1 MVIKKILAVCALIFL
16 MQTVSPVMAANTSY
30 VLLISP
36 PKKSS
41 LLRAMPMLAE
51 YLAKNVKGIK
61 GVKPIPSRSYDET
74 GEKFVWGQANA
85 MYGGSFLSYV
95 LIKRDLA
102 MVVARGVTQDGDST
116 YHSNLITR
124 KDTPYNGLESV
135 VGKRVTYVTNS
146 ASGEIFARAFF
157 KGREPATVEGTV
169 YVPTKNH
176 KMSLKHV
183 QSGKADF
190 AFVKNL
196 TWDKE
201 KSKFP
206 DLHTVAHDTG
216 ESPLNVFVVSK
227 DLYEVHGETIERALL
242 GMADDPDPLAK
253 KILQTLKISK
263 FIPTRYP
270 DDYKHSEALAKAAGI
285 DPLTHKFGK

>member
-1 MVIKKILAVCALIFL
+1 MWAKKVLAVCVLVFL
-16 MQTVSPVMAANTSY
+16 MQTASSVMAANTSY

-51 YLAKNVKGIK
+51 YLAKNVEGIK

-95 LIKRDLA
+95 LIERDLA
-102 MVVARGVTQDGDST
+102 TVVARGVTQDGDST
-116 YHSNLITR
+116 YHSDLVT
-124 KDTPYNGLESV
+124 KKGTSFKGLESV

-157 KGREPATVEGTV
+157 KGREPATVGGTV

-176 KMSLKHV
+176 TMSLKHV

-196 TWDKE
+196 VWDKM
-201 KSKFP
+201 KSRFP
-206 DLHTVAHDTG
+206 DLETVEHDTG
-216 ESPLNVFVVSK
+216 ENPLNVFVVSK
-227 DLYEVHGETIERALL
+227 ELYEAHGEAVEQALL
-242 GMADDPDPLAK
+242 KMEHDPDPLAK
-253 KILQTLKISK
+253 KILETLKISK

-270 DDYKHSEALAKAAGI
+270 DDYKHPEAL
-285 DPLTHKFGK
+285 